1 MSGNW
6 LLYGANGYTGE
17 LIAREAV
24 KRGMRPILAGRSQVK
39 VAKLAQELQCPS
51 AAFRVD
57 DHTAL
62 VSAIQNCTI
71 VLNCAGPFSATAR
84 SIMQACL
91 ATHVHYLDITGE
103 IEVFELAQSVDEKA
117 RRAGVI
123 LCPGVG
129 FDVVPT
135 DSVAV
140 KLKQALPDATHL
152 ALGFESRSGLS
163 RGTAKTAMESLGE
176 GSKVRREGRIEA
188 TPLAVSTR
196 RIDFGN
202 GERLAVGIPWG
213 DVSTAFYSTGIP
225 NIEVFTSISPDGLKR
240 QQRMNLF
247 RPMLRSK
254 IIQSWLKRRIERRL
268 KPPDQTQRENNPT
281 YVWGEARNA
290 AGQVKTARLRTPNGY
305 ALTVS
310 ASLGIL
316 EHLLADPHCAGSI
329 TPTMLVGPDFVTTL
343 PGCSDIRIEP

>member
-24 KRGMRPILAGRSQVK
+24 KRGMRPILAGRSQEK

-51 AAFRVD
+51 AAFSVD

-84 SIMQACL
+84 SVMQACL

-152 ALGFESRSGLS
+152 ALGFDSRSGLS

-176 GSKVRREGRIEA
+176 GSKVRREGRIES
-188 TPLAVSTR
+188 TPLAASTR

-202 GERLAVGIPWG
+202 GERLAVGIAWG
-213 DVSTAFYSTGIP
+213 DVSTAFHSTGIP
-225 NIEVFTSISPDGLKR
+225 NIEVFTSISPERLKQ
-240 QQRMNLF
+240 QQRMNLY
-247 RPMLRSK
+247 RPLLRSK
-254 IIQSWLKRRIERRL
+254 IIQGWLKRRIERRL